1 VRIRSRSVT
10 GSPVSPAGRA
20 EAATA
25 TVLHDGSR
33 IQVGGAGLSIGRE
46 RDNDLQLGSGKV
58 SRRHARIDA
67 TPGGWQLTDLGSAN
81 GSLLNGE
88 RIRGASRELET
99 GDTISIGGEVL
110 RFLVG
115 QETRMGVG
123 SGRPL
128 RAEVVRF
135 DGQRLRIGR
144 DASNDLVLD
153 DPNVSRLHAEVV
165 RVDGAVTLRDL
176 SSRNGTRVDGE
187 RVERAR
193 LDAGS
198 EIGIGP
204 YRLVFDGTEFLARD
218 DRGALRLDAERVS
231 VRVRDKEI
239 LAETTLSIEPGE
251 LVVVIGE
258 SGSGKSTLVRAL
270 AGVSQPS
277 AGLVTV
283 NGEPVAVR
291 LTDIGYVPQDE
302 IVHAGLTVREALGY
316 AARLR
321 LPGDATAADVEASVD
336 RVLGELALEEHADT
350 RIGSLSGGQRKR
362 AGVASELLSRP
373 SLLFLD
379 EPTTGLDPGLE
390 SRMMELLR
398 SLANEARAVVVVT
411 HATKNLRLCDR
422 LLVMGRGGLLC
433 FEGPPDDALAFF
445 EVADFDDIYSA
456 LDERPAADWR
466 ERFESTR
473 EAAPDDEVQ
482 TRVIAAPRAARRDP
496 EPLAHAGVLA
506 RRYGKLLLRDPRNL
520 AILLAQAPVLGLLT
534 AGLFEPGT
542 FGPDGNPGN
551 AAQLLFFVVVIVVW
565 LGSIAAAREIIKE
578 RSVFLRERA
587 VGVGLGAYLTSKV
600 GVLTVL
606 AAIQTALLA
615 GVVFALRPLEESVR
629 VYVEVLAILG
639 VTGLVSV
646 TMGLAV
652 SAAVR
657 SQEQATSLIPLV
669 LIPQLLFGGA
679 IVPVATMSSPLDTL
693 SGLVY
698 AQWSYAGIG
707 TAIDMN
713 DRIKAGGGRAGAFGL
728 EFFDLAVG
736 PTIVVLLVFAVAFL
750 ALIAALLRRRTA

>member
-1 VRIRSRSVT
+1 
-10 GSPVSPAGRA
+10 
-20 EAATA
+20 
-25 TVLHDGSR
+25 VLHDGRR
-33 IQVGGAGLSIGRE
+33 IQVGREGLSIGRE
-46 RDNDLQLGSGKV
+46 RDNGLQLASGKV

-81 GSLLNGE
+81 GLLLNGE
-88 RIRGASRELET
+88 RIRSASRELES
-99 GDTISIGGEVL
+99 GDAISIGGEVL
-110 RFLVG
+110 RFLAG

-135 DGQRLRIGR
+135 DGRRLRIGR

-165 RVDGAVTLRDL
+165 SADGAVMLRDL

-218 DRGALRLDAERVS
+218 DRGALRLDAERLS

-270 AGVSQPS
+270 AGVSEPT
-277 AGLVTV
+277 AGVVTV

-302 IVHAGLTVREALGY
+302 IVHAGLTVREALHY

-398 SLANEARAVVVVT
+398 SLANDARAVVVVT

-433 FEGPPDDALAFF
+433 FEGPPDEALAFF
-445 EVADFDDIYSA
+445 EVADFDDIYTA
-456 LDERPAADWR
+456 LDERAAADWR
-466 ERFESTR
+466 ERFEAAR
-473 EAAPDDEVQ
+473 EAAPDETP
-482 TRVIAAPRAARRDP
+482 TRVIGVPRATRRDP

-506 RRYGKLLLRDPRNL
+506 RRFGKLLLRDPRNL

-534 AGLFEPGT
+534 AGLFKPGT
-542 FGPDGNPGN
+542 FGPGGNAGD
-551 AAQLLFFVVVIVVW
+551 AAQLLFFLVVIVVW

-578 RSVFLRERA
+578 RSVFQRERA

-600 GVLTVL
+600 GVLTAV

-615 GVVFALRPLEESVR
+615 GVVLALRPLGEPVR

-679 IVPVATMSSPLDTL
+679 IVPVATMSAPLDKL
-693 SGLVY
+693 SGIVY

-707 TAIDMN
+707 TAVDMN
-713 DRIKAGGGRAGAFGL
+713 ARIKAGGGRAGAFGL
-728 EFFDLAVG
+728 EFFDVAFG

-750 ALIAALLRRRTA
+750 GLIAVLLQRRPA

>member
-1 VRIRSRSVT
+1 
-10 GSPVSPAGRA
+10 
-20 EAATA
+20 
-25 TVLHDGSR
+25 VLHDGSR
-33 IQVGGAGLSIGRE
+33 IHVGGEGLSIGRE

-58 SRRHARIDA
+58 SRRHARIDV

-110 RFLVG
+110 RFLAG

-144 DASNDLVLD
+144 DASNHLVLD
-153 DPNVSRLHAEVV
+153 DPNVSRLHAEVIGA
-165 RVDGAVTLRDL
+165 DGAVTLRDL

-193 LDAGS
+193 LSAGS

-218 DRGALRLDAERVS
+218 DRGALRLDAERLS

-270 AGVSQPS
+270 AGVSQPT
-277 AGLVTV
+277 AGVVTV

-302 IVHAGLTVREALGY
+302 IVHAGLTVREALHY

-336 RVLGELALEEHADT
+336 RVLGELALEAHADT

-398 SLANEARAVVVVT
+398 SLANDARAVVVVT

-445 EVADFDDIYSA
+445 EVADFDDIYTA
-456 LDERPAADWR
+456 LDERPAAHWR
-466 ERFESTR
+466 ERFEAAR
-473 EAAPDDEVQ
+473 EAAPDDAP

-534 AGLFEPGT
+534 AGLFQPGT
-542 FGPDGNPGN
+542 FGPDGNPGDQ
-551 AAQLLFFVVVIVVW
+551 AQLLFFLVVIVVW
-565 LGSIAAAREIIKE
+565 LGAIAAAREIIKE
-578 RSVFLRERA
+578 RSVLLRERA
-587 VGVGLGAYLTSKV
+587 VGVGLGAYLSSKV
-600 GVLTVL
+600 GVLTVV

-615 GVVFALRPLEESVR
+615 GVVFALRPLDEPVR

-679 IVPVATMSSPLDTL
+679 IVPVATMSAPLNTL

-707 TAIDMN
+707 TAVDMN
-713 DRIKAGGGRAGAFGL
+713 GRITAGGGRGRVFGM
-728 EFFDLAVG
+728 EFFDVALG

-750 ALIAALLRRRTA
+750 ALIAVLLRRRPA

>member
-1 VRIRSRSVT
+1 
-10 GSPVSPAGRA
+10 
-20 EAATA
+20 
-25 TVLHDGSR
+25 VLHDGGR
-33 IQVGGAGLSIGRE
+33 IQVGADGLSIGRE
-46 RDNDLQLGSGKV
+46 RENDLQLGSGKV
-58 SRRHARIDA
+58 SRHHARIDA
-67 TPGGWQLTDLGSAN
+67 TPAGWQLTDLGSAN

-88 RIRGASRELET
+88 RFRDTSRALQT
-99 GDTISIGGEVL
+99 GDTISIGGELL
-110 RFLVG
+110 RFLAG
-115 QETRMGVG
+115 QETRLGAG
-123 SGRPL
+123 KGAPL
-128 RAEVVRF
+128 RAAVVRF
-135 DGQRLRIGR
+135 DGRRLSIGR
-144 DASNDLVLD
+144 DPANDLVLD

-165 RVDGAVTLRDL
+165 RSEGSVLLRDL

-193 LDAGS
+193 LVAGS

-218 DRGALRLDAERVS
+218 DRGALRLDAERLS

-277 AGLVTV
+277 AGVVTV
-283 NGEPVAVR
+283 NGEPVALR

-302 IVHAGLTVREALGY
+302 IVHSGLTVREALGY

-321 LPGDATAADVEASVD
+321 LPGDATAADVQASVE
-336 RVLGELALEEHADT
+336 RVLGELSLESHADT

-398 SLANEARAVVVVT
+398 SLANDARAVVVVT

-433 FEGPPDDALAFF
+433 FEGAPDEALGFF
-445 EVADFDDIYSA
+445 EVSDFDDIYTA
-456 LDERPAADWR
+456 LDERPATTWH
-466 ERFESTR
+466 ERFQ
-473 EAAPDDEVQ
+473 AARQGLPEDPDEVR
-482 TRVIAAPRAARRDP
+482 TVAPPAPRATRRDP
-496 EPLAHAGVLA
+496 EPLAHTGVLA
-506 RRYGKLLLRDPRNL
+506 RRYGRLLLRDPRNL

-534 AGLFEPGT
+534 AGLFKPGT
-542 FGPDGNPGN
+542 FGPTGNPGD
-551 AAQLLFFVVVIVVW
+551 AAQLIFFLVVIVVW

-587 VGVGLGAYLTSKV
+587 VGVGLGAYLASKV
-600 GVLTVL
+600 GVLTVVS
-606 AAIQTALLA
+606 ATQTALLA
-615 GVVFALRPLEESVR
+615 AVVFGLRPLDEPVK

-652 SAAVR
+652 SAGVR

-679 IVPVATMSSPLDTL
+679 IVPVATMSAPLDTL

-713 DRIKAGGGRAGAFGL
+713 GRIAAGGGRADVFGT
-728 EFFDLAVG
+728 EFFDVAVG
-736 PTIVVLLVFAVAFL
+736 PAILVLLVFAVAFI
-750 ALIAALLRRRTA
+750 ALIAALLRRRAA

>member
-1 VRIRSRSVT
+1 
-10 GSPVSPAGRA
+10 
-20 EAATA
+20 
-25 TVLHDGSR
+25 VLHDGGR
-33 IQVGGAGLSIGRE
+33 IQIGAEGLTIGRE
-46 RDNDLQLGSGKV
+46 RDNDLQLMSGRV

-67 TPGGWQLTDLGSAN
+67 AAGDWRLSDLGSAN
-81 GSLLNGE
+81 GTLLNGE
-88 RIRGASRELET
+88 RLRGASRTLET
-99 GDTISIGGEVL
+99 GDTISVGGEVL
-110 RFLVG
+110 RFLAG
-115 QETRMGVG
+115 QETRMRAGAG
-123 SGRPL
+123 GAL
-128 RAEVVRF
+128 RARVVRF

-144 DASNDLVLD
+144 DPSNDLVLD

-165 RVDGAVTLRDL
+165 RADGGAVLRDL
-176 SSRNGTRVDGE
+176 SSRHGTRVDGE

-193 LDAGS
+193 LVAGS

-218 DRGALRLDAERVS
+218 DRGALRLDAERLS
-231 VRVRDKEI
+231 VRVRDKQI

-270 AGVSQPS
+270 AGVSQPT
-277 AGLVTV
+277 AGVVTV

-302 IVHAGLTVREALGY
+302 IVHAGLTVREALRY

-321 LPGDATAADVEASVD
+321 LPGDATADDVKASVE
-336 RVLGELALEEHADT
+336 RVLSELALEPHADT

-398 SLANEARAVVVVT
+398 SLANDARAVVVVT

-433 FEGPPDDALAFF
+433 FEGTPDEALAVFG
-445 EVADFDDIYSA
+445 VADFDDIYVA
-456 LDERPAADWR
+456 LDDQPAAAWR
-466 ERFESTR
+466 ERFEAAR
-473 EAAPDDEVQ
+473 EAAPPEAEDVQ
-482 TRVIAAPRAARRDP
+482 THAVPAPRAARRDP
-496 EPLAHAGVLA
+496 EPLAHAGVLS
-506 RRYGKLLLRDPRNL
+506 RRYARLLVRDPRNL
-520 AILLAQAPVLGLLT
+520 LILLGQAPVLGLLT
-534 AGLFEPGT
+534 AGLFKAGT
-542 FGPDGNPGN
+542 FGPHGNPGD
-551 AAQLLFFVVVIVVW
+551 AAQLLFFLVVIVIW

-587 VGVGLGAYLTSKV
+587 VGVGLGAYLASKV

-615 GVVFALRPLEESVR
+615 GVVFALRPLGEPVR
-629 VYVEVLAILG
+629 VYVELLAILG

-679 IVPVATMSSPLDTL
+679 IVPVATMSAPLDTL

-713 DRIKAGGGRAGAFGL
+713 GRIGAGGGRADVFGTD
-728 EFFDLAVG
+728 FFDVAVV
-736 PTIVVLLVFAVAFL
+736 PAIVVLLVFAVAFL
-750 ALIAALLRRRTA
+750 ALIAALLRRRPA